1 MPPPPIADAHELID
15 PRHADV
21 DNAAVVSGSQQVA
34 LLRAL
39 VVSERT
45 LLEHPLYGADARAI
59 ILDAEREMA
68 ALGVAVGPG
77 VTPDASTVGSLN
89 EPR

>member
-1 MPPPPIADAHELID
+1 MPPIAEGHDPID

-21 DNAAVVSGSQQVA
+21 DNALVVSGSQQVA

-45 LLEHPLYGADARAI
+45 LLEHPLYAADARAI
-59 ILDAEREMA
+59 IMDAEREMA
-68 ALGVAVGPG
+68 ALGIAVGPG
-77 VTPDASTVGSLN
+77 VTPDPGPVGGLHD
-89 EPR
+89 PR

>member
-1 MPPPPIADAHELID
+1 VID
-15 PRHADV
+15 RHHSDV

-45 LLEHPLYGADARAI
+45 LLEHPLYAADARAI

-68 ALGVAVGPG
+68 ALGIAVGPG
-77 VTPDASTVGSLN
+77 LTPDAAPVGGPS
-89 EPR
+89 EHP

>member
-1 MPPPPIADAHELID
+1 MPPIAYGHDPID
-15 PRHADV
+15 PNLEDV
-21 DNAAVVSGSQQVA
+21 DNAHVVSGSQQVA

-45 LLEHPLYGADARAI
+45 LLEHPLYAADARAI

-68 ALGVAVGPG
+68 ALGIAVGPG
-77 VTPDASTVGSLN
+77 VTPDPGRAGGLH

>member
-1 MPPPPIADAHELID
+1 VPTRRRDTGNVID
-15 PRHADV
+15 RYPGDV
-21 DNAAVVSGSQQVA
+21 DNAVVVSGSQQVA

-45 LLEHPLYGADARAI
+45 LLEHPLYAADARAI

-68 ALGVAVGPG
+68 ELGVAVGPG
-77 VTPDASTVGSLN
+77 MTADAAPGGG
-89 EPR
+89 PRKHP